1 MTTLV
6 ASVSGPAAAAPG
18 VTARRVTNSEWIK
31 FRTLRST
38 WFSLGAAMLVT
49 IALGVLITALRGA
62 DIVQHGDFRN
72 EEDWTRISLGG
83 VLLAQLAVAVLGVL
97 MITGEYSTGMIR
109 ASLSAVPHRNAVL
122 LAKAAVLAV
131 VTFVLGT
138 IVSFTAFLGGQATI
152 AGDHF
157 GASLSSPGA
166 LRAVIGGGLYLALV
180 AMLGLGL
187 GFIFRNTG
195 GALAALFGL
204 LLILPLLVQAFPSG
218 FRDDVSKFL
227 PLNAGIE
234 IMSTQTSNDVL
245 SPWAGIGVFALYV
258 GLALGVGWVVLRR
271 RDA

>member
-1 MTTLV
+1 MSTATTTV
-6 ASVSGPAAAAPG
+6 PARSEPSVTP
-18 VTARRVTNSEWIK
+18 VRVTNSEWIK
-31 FRTLRST
+31 FRSLRST
-38 WFSLGAAMLVT
+38 WFSLGAALIVT
-49 IALGVLITALRGA
+49 IGLGVLITALRGA
-62 DIVQHGDFRN
+62 DVVNHGGFDTG
-72 EEDWTRISLGG
+72 EDWTRLSLGG

-109 ASLSAVPHRNAVL
+109 ASLSAVPRRNGVL
-122 LAKAAVLAV
+122 LAKVAVLAG

-138 IVSFTAFLGGQATI
+138 VVSFMAFLSAQATI

-157 GASLSSPGA
+157 GASLSSPTV

-180 AMLGLGL
+180 ALLGLGL

-204 LLILPLLVQAFPSG
+204 LLILPLLIQAFPSG
-218 FRDDVSKFL
+218 FRDAVSKFL

-234 IMSTQTSNDVL
+234 IMSTQSSSDAL

-258 GLALGVGWVVLRR
+258 AVALGVGWVVLRR